1 MFRTFLCAVAVAGLM
16 MGAAEAAGVM
26 IVRHEVANYAKWR
39 PVFDADSAN
48 QLAAGLTN
56 PRVYQAAGDPGDV
69 TILFD
74 MADLAKAQAF
84 GASDALKAAMMKA
97 GVTGK
102 PEVSF
107 LNPAP

>member
-1 MFRTFLCAVAVAGLM
+1 MFRTFLCAVAMAGLM
-16 MGAAEAAGVM
+16 MGAAEAAGLM
-26 IVRHEVANYAKWR
+26 IVRHEVADYAKWR

-74 MADLAKAQAF
+74 MADVAKAQAF
-84 GASDALKAAMMKA
+84 GSSDALKATMSKA